1 MKIRLPTV
9 LALALASAPISAAL
23 PPPPAEVSEVPVSL
37 LIDAGSGQVLEE
49 SRADVSFAPASMTKV
64 MTAFVAFEEYRAG
77 RLPLH
82 RKFVVPDK
90 TAREWFA
97 KGTSMYLEGGEAP
110 TTDQLL
116 HGIMTASANDASVVL
131 AQGYAGSVDAWSF
144 LMNDAAKRLGMTRSH
159 FNTPNGWPDEGRTY
173 VSARDLAKLGE
184 AIIVRYP
191 ALYHRYAGVKY
202 WYYGGRVLRSHDPT
216 VGVIRGADGIKTGYT
231 ADAGYCFL
239 GSAERGGRRLIMVVG
254 GARTTPVRNA
264 AARALLEWGF
274 TAWDTVPLF
283 ARDQPVAQARV
294 QDGDHRRLAL
304 VADRPLHAAVPKGSN
319 ARVSLKVRYR
329 GPLVAPIAKGTKVAD
344 LEIAV
349 DGMRPGHVPLYAGE
363 DVLIAGPVDRMV
375 NGFMNLFP

>member
-9 LALALASAPISAAL
+9 LALALSSAPISAAL
-23 PPPPAEVSEVPVSL
+23 PPPPPEVGEVPVSL

-49 SRADVSFAPASMTKV
+49 RRADVSFAPASMTKV
-64 MTAFVAFEEYRAG
+64 MTTFVAFEEHKAG

-90 TAREWFA
+90 IAREWFA

-116 HGIMTASANDASVVL
+116 HGIMTASANDAAVVL
-131 AQGYAGSVDAWSF
+131 AAGYAGSVDAWSF

-159 FNTPNGWPDEGRTY
+159 FNTPNGWPDEGQTY

-184 AIIVRYP
+184 AMIVRYP

-202 WYYGGRVLRSHDPT
+202 WSYGGRVLRSHDPT
-216 VGVIRGADGIKTGYT
+216 VGVIQGADGIKTGYT

-239 GSAERGGRRLIMVVG
+239 GSAERNGRRLIMVVG
-254 GARTTPVRNA
+254 GGRTTPVRNA

-274 TAWDTVPLF
+274 TAWDARPLF
-283 ARDQPVAQARV
+283 ARAEPVTYARV
-294 QDGDHRRLAL
+294 QDGDHRRLPL
-304 VADRPLHAAVPKGSN
+304 VSDRALHAAVPKGSN
-319 ARVSLKVRYR
+319 AKVTLTVRYR
-329 GPLVAPIAKGTKVAD
+329 GPLVAPIAQGTKVAD
-344 LEIAV
+344 LEIGVA
-349 DGMRPGHVPLYAGE
+349 GMKSGHVPLYAGA
-363 DVLIAGPVDRMV
+363 DVQIAGPVDRMI
-375 NGFMNLFP
+375 NGFMNLFS

>member
-1 MKIRLPTV
+1 LKIRIPTAF
-9 LALALASAPISAAL
+9 ALAFLSVPVSAAL
-23 PPPPAEVSEVPVSL
+23 PSPPPEVDDVPVSL

-49 SRADVSFAPASMTKV
+49 RRADVSFAPASMTKV
-64 MTAFVAFEEYRAG
+64 MTTFVAFEEYKAG

-90 TAREWFA
+90 IAREWFA

-116 HGIMTASANDASVVL
+116 HGIMTASANDAAVVL
-131 AQGYAGSVDAWSF
+131 ATGYTGSVDGWSF

-184 AIIVRYP
+184 AMIVRYP

-202 WYYGGRVLRSHDPT
+202 WSYGVRVLRSHDPT

-239 GSAERGGRRLIMVVG
+239 GSAEREGRRLIMVVG
-254 GARTTPVRNA
+254 GARSTPVRNA

-274 TAWDTVPLF
+274 TAWNARPLF
-283 ARDQPVAQARV
+283 ARGEPVTYARV
-294 QDGDHRRLAL
+294 QDGDSRRMPL
-304 VADRPLHAAVPKGSN
+304 VGDRALHAAVPAGQSRK
-319 ARVSLKVRYR
+319 VHITVRYR

-344 LEIAV
+344 MEIAV
-349 DGMRPGHVPLYAGE
+349 EGMRPGHVDLYAGK
-363 DVLIAGPVDRMV
+363 DVRVAGPVDRMI
-375 NGFMNLFP
+375 NGFMNVFS